1 MNISDKMI
9 RDIQSFMQTMQD
21 DVFAE
26 MQAKMGA
33 ALGGTGAF
41 GKAGTMGL
49 DPYIMLGL
57 EKGASDDEVRTRF
70 RELAKLLHPDT
81 ATVKGTSF
89 LFQLVNIANEMITR
103 ERSNK

>member
-1 MNISDKMI
+1 MNMSDKMI
-9 RDIQSFMQTMQD
+9 RDFQTFMKTMQD
-21 DVFAE
+21 DIFADMAE
-26 MQAKMGA
+26 KMGA

-41 GKAGTMGL
+41 GKAGTMGMN
-49 DPYIMLGL
+49 PYAMLGL
-57 EKGASDDEVRTRF
+57 EKSASDDEVRTRF

-89 LFQLVNIANEMITR
+89 LFQMVNIANEMITR